1 MLKTSF
7 DVFKN
12 MDLKTYINLNK
23 NEKIGQNNEY
33 NYMIPITLAKFCKAG
48 QFYDVSQ

>member
-33 NYMIPITLAKFCKAG
+33 NYNSP
-48 QFYDVSQ
+48 VSSKKNINKGKYKYK